1 MLGVKLMEKPLRAKP
16 SRSTGKWQFMGN
28 AEHSFAEHSFKDRLW
43 EEFQSIAGEGLVCCV
58 PFERDLNTGN
68 FLVQSAQAALKQGAQ
83 QIVFVQHAPGAGALA
98 RTLFL
103 ENPKL
108 RVAVVN
114 VPMDHPASAGWVA
127 AEAAANHGFVEAHYD
142 NDGVRREPRL
152 ELMWPQSTADSNGLN
167 AGDVLLVTG
176 GGKGIA
182 AESAF
187 HLARLSGC
195 RLTLLGRS
203 DPATDAEL
211 ARNLG
216 RFTQAG
222 VAFRYFAA
230 DLTNGDSVRRAF
242 QSFQEEFG
250 PITAVLHGAGNNHP
264 KRLEEVTATDLD
276 QVLAPKL
283 AGLLNL
289 LDNVQPDKLRLLL
302 TFGSII
308 ARTGLHGEA
317 HYGLAN
323 EWLNLAVEQWH
334 EAHPHCRCLNLEWSV
349 WGGIG
354 MGQRLGV
361 LDSLIR
367 QGITPLPLD
376 DAIEQLKAMIDW
388 KEAPA
393 AAIITG
399 RFGNLPTLK
408 FDQSALPLLRF
419 LEHPRLYLPGI
430 ELIVD
435 ADLSEDSDAYVA
447 EHAFQGEQLFPAVM
461 GMEAMAQAAKALEQ
475 TDRVPSFRNLRF
487 ARPIIVPQHQSAT
500 IRIAALR
507 RRPGVVS
514 VVIRCSNT
522 GFQVDHFSGECV
534 FEENQIETIGLPTA
548 RMAGRDI
555 PLDPSRDL
563 YGPILFQSGRFH
575 RVEAYQ
581 LLKSDQSVARMCPP
595 KQDQWFARHLSAELV
610 LGDAASRDAALH
622 SIQACIPHKTILPVG
637 VDRITAST
645 GWTHG
650 VANVHAVERSCD
662 GDNLV
667 YDLRIENADGEIC
680 EQWEGLHLRA
690 VSPIE
695 THTPWP
701 LALLA
706 PYLERSVRQTLLRA
720 DLKVGLGRGSKD
732 VRAQT
737 NDFLLRE
744 MHGPDA
750 ALSHRPDGK
759 PEVTGVPGPASVSI
773 SHSCKFTLLLSAC
786 SAAGCDLEKI
796 VHRDPADWEQ
806 LLGAELFTLA
816 QQLASASGAFIH
828 QAAAQIWALKES
840 LRKAGGCITQPV
852 SFISCSAGNW
862 ARFSAGSFKVATVQA
877 QVDEASATMAF
888 AFVIHDKP

>member
-1 MLGVKLMEKPLRAKP
+1 LY
-16 SRSTGKWQFMGN
+16 
-28 AEHSFAEHSFKDRLW
+28 
-43 EEFQSIAGEGLVCCV
+43 
-58 PFERDLNTGN
+58 
-68 FLVQSAQAALKQGAQ
+68 
-83 QIVFVQHAPGAGALA
+83 
-98 RTLFL
+98 L
-103 ENPKL
+103 ENPKIN
-108 RVAVVN
+108 VAVVN
-114 VPMDHPASAGWVA
+114 VPVNHPDSAGWVA
-127 AEAAANHGFVEAHYD
+127 GEAAANFNHGFVEAHYD
-142 NDGVRREPRL
+142 HDGVRHEPRL
-152 ELMWPQSTADSNGLN
+152 ELMWPERTADFDGLS
-167 AGDVLLVTG
+167 ADDVLLVTG

-195 RLTLLGRS
+195 RLALMGRS
-203 DPATDAEL
+203 DSAVDKEL
-211 ARNLG
+211 ASNLD

-230 DLTNGDSVRRAF
+230 DLTNRDSVQHAF
-242 QSFQEEFG
+242 QTFQAEFG

-264 KRLEEVTATDLD
+264 KRLEEITTADLD
-276 QVLAPKL
+276 QELAPKFS
-283 AGLLNL
+283 GLLNL

-323 EWLNLAVEQWH
+323 EWLNLAMEQWRQ
-334 EAHPHCRCLNLEWSV
+334 AHPQCRCLNLEWSV

-376 DAIEQLKAMIDW
+376 DAIEQLKTMIAW
-388 KEAPA
+388 KDAPA

-408 FDQSALPLLRF
+408 FNQPALPLLRF
-419 LEHPRLYLPGI
+419 LENPRLYLPGI

-435 ADLSEDSDAYVA
+435 ADLSEDSDAYVT
-447 EHAFQGEQLFPAVM
+447 EHTFQGEQLFPAVM
-461 GMEAMAQAAKALEQ
+461 GMEAMAQTAKALEQ
-475 TDRVPSFRNLRF
+475 TDCVPSLRNLRF
-487 ARPIIVPQHQSAT
+487 TRPIIIPRHQPVT

-514 VVIRCSNT
+514 AVIHCSNT

-534 FEENQIETIGLPTA
+534 FEENQIEIGSSSA
-548 RMAGRDI
+548 RMADQDI
-555 PLDPSRDL
+555 PLNPSRDL
-563 YGPILFQSGRFH
+563 YGPILFQSGRFS

-581 LLKSDQSVARMCPP
+581 RLKSDQSIARLCPP
-595 KQDQWFARHLSAELV
+595 KRDRWFARHLSPELV

-637 VDRITAST
+637 VDRIATGA
-645 GWTHG
+645 GWTRD
-650 VANVHAVERSCD
+650 AARVHATERSCD

-667 YDLRIENADGEIC
+667 YDLHIENATGELC

-695 THTPWP
+695 AHAPWP

-706 PYLERSVRQTLLRA
+706 PYLERSARQILRRN
-720 DLKVGLGRGSKD
+720 DIKVSLARGS
-732 VRAQT
+732 AEMHAET
-737 NDFLLRE
+737 NGNLLRE
-744 MHGPDA
+744 MHGPSA
-750 ALSHRPDGK
+750 VLVHRPDGK
-759 PEVTGVPGPASVSI
+759 PEVAGVARPTSISI
-773 SHSCKFTLLLSAC
+773 SHSSELTLLFSSC
-786 SAAGCDLEKI
+786 SSAGCDLEKI
-796 VHRDPADWEQ
+796 VHRGPTDWEQ
-806 LLGAELFTLA
+806 LLGAEHFTLA
-816 QQLASASGAFIH
+816 QQLAGASKADIH
-828 QAAAQIWALKES
+828 QAATQIWALKES
-840 LRKAGGCITQPV
+840 LRKAGACFTQPV
-852 SFISCSAGNW
+852 SFTSRSAGNW
-862 ARFSAGSFKVATVQA
+862 ASFSAGAFRGATV
-877 QVDEASATMAF
+877 EAKIEEAGGAVAF

>member
-1 MLGVKLMEKPLRAKP
+1 MNHL
-16 SRSTGKWQFMGN
+16 
-28 AEHSFAEHSFKDRLW
+28 
-43 EEFQSIAGEGLVCCV
+43 
-58 PFERDLNTGN
+58 
-68 FLVQSAQAALKQGAQ
+68 
-83 QIVFVQHAPGAGALA
+83 
-98 RTLFL
+98 
-103 ENPKL
+103 
-108 RVAVVN
+108 
-114 VPMDHPASAGWVA
+114 ASAGWVA
-127 AEAAANHGFVEAHYD
+127 AEAAINHGFVEAHYD

-152 ELMWPQSTADSNGLN
+152 ELIWPQSTADSNGLN
-167 AGDVLLVTG
+167 AADVLLVTG

-195 RLTLLGRS
+195 RLALLGRS

-211 ARNLG
+211 ASNLG

-222 VAFRYFAA
+222 VSFRYFAA
-230 DLTNGDSVRRAF
+230 DLTNADSVQRAF
-242 QSFQEEFG
+242 QSFQSEFG

-264 KRLEEVTATDLD
+264 KRLEEITTADLD

-289 LDNVQPDKLRLLL
+289 LDYIQPDKLRLLL

-323 EWLNLAVEQWH
+323 EWLGLAVEQWRQ
-334 EAHPHCRCLNLEWSV
+334 AHPHCRCLNLEWSV

-376 DAIEQLKAMIDW
+376 DAIEQLKAMIEW

-408 FDQSALPLLRF
+408 FDQPALPLLRF
-419 LEHPRLYLPGI
+419 LEHPCLHLPGI

-435 ADLSEDSDAYVA
+435 AELSEDSDAYVA

-461 GMEAMAQAAKALEQ
+461 GMEAMAQAGKALEQ
-475 TDRVPSFRNLRF
+475 TNRAPSFRNLRF
-487 ARPIIVPQHQSAT
+487 ARPIIVPRHQSVT
-500 IRIAALR
+500 IRVATLR

-514 VVIRCSNT
+514 AVIRCSNT
-522 GFQVDHFSGECV
+522 GFQVEHFSGECV
-534 FEENQIETIGLPTA
+534 FEENQIETIGSPAA
-548 RMAGRDI
+548 RSADRDI

-563 YGPILFQSGRFH
+563 YGPIFFQSGRFH

-581 LLKSDQSVARMCPP
+581 LLKSDQGISRLGPP
-595 KQDQWFARHLSAELV
+595 KQDQWFARHLSPELV

-637 VDRITAST
+637 VDRITTGT
-645 GWTHG
+645 GWTSGAAH
-650 VANVHAVERSCD
+650 VHAVERSAE
-662 GDNLV
+662 GDNMV
-667 YDLRIENADGEIC
+667 YDLRIENANGEIC

-690 VSPIE
+690 VSVIE
-695 THTPWP
+695 THKPWP
-701 LALLA
+701 LELLA
-706 PYLERSVRQTLLRA
+706 PYLERSVRQTLARA
-720 DLKVGLGRGSKD
+720 DIKVGLARGSTNT
-732 VRAQT
+732 RART
-737 NDFLLRE
+737 NDNLLRE

-750 ALSHRPDGK
+750 TLLHRPDGK
-759 PEVTGVPGPASVSI
+759 PEVAGVPGLASVSI
-773 SHSCKFTLLLSAC
+773 SHACEFTLLLSAC

-796 VHRDPADWEQ
+796 VHRDPADWER
-806 LLGAELFTLA
+806 LLGAEHFTLA
-816 QQLASASGAFIH
+816 QQLAGASGADIH
-828 QAAAQIWALKES
+828 QAATQIWSLKEG
-840 LRKAGGCITQPV
+840 LRKAGGCFTQPV
-852 SFISCSAGNW
+852 SFTACSAGNW
-862 ARFSAGSFKVATVQA
+862 ASFSAGAFKAATVQA
-877 QVDEASATMAF
+877 QVEEAGAAVAF
-888 AFVIHDKP
+888 AFVIHD